1 MQPDASLKP
10 GDRIPNFLLPDQEN
24 ARRSFYHELLGQP
37 ILLLAGQELNAGAV
51 LALAQRAEEIAEL
64 KAQIFCVTSSD
75 VIKTAGLMR
84 QMPASFTVFSDPPGQ
99 MVGPLMAS
107 AGAGGQGRL
116 FLLDQN
122 QRIMEIVE
130 IGSEGCDLTAAL
142 SRLKEIRDERASS
155 PSTQGRAAPV
165 LLLPHLFDQAFC
177 RQLID
182 LWKAEHQEGGFS
194 TGYGNTYDA
203 SRKKT
208 LEHVIKDPALHRYIS
223 YTLAR
228 RVGPELAKVFNYQA
242 AFQFEVHIV
251 MSYLPDRQDFFGLHR
266 DDLRPENK
274 RRFALSLNLNDDFE
288 GGELHFPEYSPDGY
302 KMAAGMGCIF
312 SCPLLHEA
320 RPVTKGQR
328 FVMTSFFCDSDQAA
342 GDVGVKQR
350 SVRL

>member
-1 MQPDASLKP
+1 
-10 GDRIPNFLLPDQEN
+10 
-24 ARRSFYHELLGQP
+24 
-37 ILLLAGQELNAGAV
+37 
-51 LALAQRAEEIAEL
+51 
-64 KAQIFCVTSSD
+64 
-75 VIKTAGLMR
+75 
-84 QMPASFTVFSDPPGQ
+84 MPASFTVFSDPPGQ
-99 MVGPLMAS
+99 MVGPLMAG

-122 QRIMEIVE
+122 QRIMDILE
-130 IGSEGCDLTAAL
+130 IGSAGCDLTAVL

-203 SRKKT
+203 SKKKT

-242 AFQFEVHIV
+242 AFQFDVHIV

-274 RRFALSLNLNDDFE
+274 RRFALSMNLNDDFE

-302 KMAAGMGCIF
+302 KMAAGMACIF

-342 GDVGVKQR
+342 GDVGAKQR
-350 SVRL
+350 SVQL

>member
-1 MQPDASLKP
+1 
-10 GDRIPNFLLPDQEN
+10 
-24 ARRSFYHELLGQP
+24 
-37 ILLLAGQELNAGAV
+37 
-51 LALAQRAEEIAEL
+51 
-64 KAQIFCVTSSD
+64 
-75 VIKTAGLMR
+75 MR

-99 MVGPLMAS
+99 MVGPLMAG

-130 IGSEGCDLTAAL
+130 IGSEGCDLTAVL